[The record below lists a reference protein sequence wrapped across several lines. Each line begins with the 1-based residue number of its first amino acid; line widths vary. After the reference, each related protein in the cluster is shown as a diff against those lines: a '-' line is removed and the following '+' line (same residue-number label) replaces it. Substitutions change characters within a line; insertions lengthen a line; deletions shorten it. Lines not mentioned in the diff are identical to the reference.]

1 MRYAEK
7 KIRITVHN
15 YMVSYHD
22 EGPHDAPVI
31 IFIHGFPL
39 NKSMWDSQLEA
50 LKDKYRVIA
59 YDIRG
64 HGNSDEGNEA
74 FSVDLLVNDLICFM
88 DALEI
93 DQTILC
99 GLSLGGT
106 IALNAAESHPERFY
120 ALVLSDTTCQADTP
134 EAKKNR
140 MNTLDSIRKEG
151 VEKYAAESLKNLFT
165 PDSFITKTKEI
176 ESVREMIIKTTKHSL
191 CNTLLALSLR
201 RETCS
206 KLQEIN
212 IPALILVGREDQIT
226 PPDTARLMNENFKDS
241 FMHTIEHAS
250 HLSNLENPDEFNFQL
265 VNFVNSVYTVNNK

>member
-15 YMVSYHD
+15 YIVSYHD
-22 EGPHDAPVI
+22 EGLHGAPVI

-39 NKSMWDSQLEA
+39 NKSMWDGQLEV

-74 FSVDLLVNDLICFM
+74 FSVDLFVNDLICFM

-93 DQTILC
+93 DKTILC

-120 ALVLSDTTCQADTP
+120 ALILSDTTCQAETP
-134 EAKKNR
+134 EAKEKR
-140 MNTLDSIRKEG
+140 LKTIDSIRKNG

-165 PDSFITKTKEI
+165 PDSFNTKTEEI
-176 ESVREMIIKTTKHSL
+176 ETVREMIIKTTKHSL
-191 CNTLLALSLR
+191 CNTLLAISLH

-206 KLQEIN
+206 KLQELK
-212 IPALILVGREDQIT
+212 IPALIMVGKEDQIT

-241 FMHTIEHAS
+241 VMYIIGHAS
-250 HLSNLENPDEFNFQL
+250 HLSNLENPGEFNFQL
-265 VNFVNSVYTVNNK
+265 GNFVKSVYTVN